1 MAGDGDCGATLTLAD
16 GRVVNRLPELHSRPY
31 QSIFGDFAAPRVVYG
46 TREGQRIEAAP
57 LDARLGLPEDRCS
70 YVLRDWNQALVVENP
85 YGQVDA
91 VLSALLLYAF
101 GAMGPVFFLLGF
113 LPFTI
118 VESVIRPFAMDV
130 LLNIVKKDAGTAS
143 ALINFV
149 PTLLGSLGMMAGTLP
164 WPNFI
169 LGLSVLLALATA
181 GAIAIYGFV
190 RQI

>member
-1 MAGDGDCGATLTLAD
+1 M
-16 GRVVNRLPELHSRPY
+16 
-31 QSIFGDFAAPRVVYG
+31 
-46 TREGQRIEAAP
+46 
-57 LDARLGLPEDRCS
+57 
-70 YVLRDWNQALVVENP
+70 
-85 YGQVDA
+85 
-91 VLSALLLYAF
+91 LSALLLYAF